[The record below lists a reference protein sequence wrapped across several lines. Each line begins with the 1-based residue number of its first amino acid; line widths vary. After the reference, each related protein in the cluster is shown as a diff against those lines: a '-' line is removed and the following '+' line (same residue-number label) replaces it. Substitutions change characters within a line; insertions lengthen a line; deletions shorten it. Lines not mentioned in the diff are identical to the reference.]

1 MARQPPPGHLE
12 EEAWLEVIGRM
23 DEVYSRL
30 VQDEIALEEKN
41 AELEQSQ
48 QFIAGLLSSMSDV
61 LLACDPEGRIEDS
74 NRALRKLVGRDEA
87 ALRGSSL
94 YALLADEDSAARLR
108 QTLAG
113 LRRPGA
119 SASLEAN
126 LRDAAGAPLPVDL
139 SCTVRST
146 AKGRCVGHVL
156 VGRPLGEL
164 QHAYRQLHEAHE
176 ALKRTQQQLIHAEKM
191 ASLGRLVAGVAH
203 ELNNPISFVLANAHV
218 LGGYGQRLQ
227 RYLQA
232 VHEEQPA
239 ELREALRRELR
250 IDPLLADLP
259 SLIEGTMEGAQRT
272 ADIVS
277 ALKRFSAVDRESLGE
292 VALDE
297 VVERAIH
304 WLVRGS
310 APDLQAH
317 WRGGSGVRVRGNAG
331 QLQQVL
337 MNLMQNACDAARGAG
352 RAPQV
357 WLALDCTPA
366 WATLRLRDN
375 GPGIAAE
382 HLSHVFEPF
391 FSTKPVGKGTG
402 LGLSISYG
410 IVERCG
416 GRLLVANHPQGGAEF
431 SLVLPRCAADEA
443 APPVES

>member
-48 QFIAGLLSSMSDV
+48 QFIAGLLASMSDV

-74 NRALRKLVGRDEA
+74 NPALRKLVGRDEA

-176 ALKRTQQQLIHAEKM
+176 ALKRTQQQLLHAEKM

-239 ELREALRRELR
+239 ELREALRRQLR

-292 VALDE
+292 VALD
-297 VVERAIH
+297 
-304 WLVRGS
+304 
-310 APDLQAH
+310 
-317 WRGGSGVRVRGNAG
+317 
-331 QLQQVL
+331 
-337 MNLMQNACDAARGAG
+337 
-352 RAPQV
+352 
-357 WLALDCTPA
+357 
-366 WATLRLRDN
+366 
-375 GPGIAAE
+375 
-382 HLSHVFEPF
+382 
-391 FSTKPVGKGTG
+391 
-402 LGLSISYG
+402 
-410 IVERCG
+410 
-416 GRLLVANHPQGGAEF
+416 
-431 SLVLPRCAADEA
+431 
-443 APPVES
+443 